1 MARKHRSNL
10 PKKLSANRSIEPIVL
25 WRRSLAAIGD
35 ERWVDA
41 IANLKL
47 FLPRAEGVDK
57 VSTYQNLGTCYLEVG
72 LYEDSGS
79 AFEEALK
86 LSPDNS
92 DLLLMQGVAYA
103 CQGQTKKAIL
113 NFETYKRRLQPRSQR
128 QSIKERLQLLRRI
141 ERGETPQNTYRYE
154 FLMEQIR
161 YNLDVNDFYL
171 VEHKAQEMISLLP
184 NRPEGHFYLGVA
196 YLETGLFQEGIDAF
210 KLAVTLNPKHDVTRY
225 NLAYALIKNGK
236 VEEAIPHLELALQCT
251 PNYLEAIH
259 EMGVACNLLGRRD
272 EAIQWWKKALK
283 IDRNY
288 QPTHWRL
295 HEVGV
300 ERAPEEPPLSQR
312 QAQLRVMIP
321 IAKQRMLHPTIVK
334 KGDLTITYQA
344 GQGFVLEDSRNPG
357 NGTVYLGG
365 PFIVGTMLDED
376 ILDFMG
382 VMKLSIRSMD
392 ATNTRDI
399 AILVYYSN
407 GDIFNYQAQYLR
419 GKPVDK
425 IADGQFRVQELPI
438 FFKLRIDSDLPLPYV
453 KNSQGYTIYLNQ
465 QSKPGLLVTSMVA

>member
-10 PKKLSANRSIEPIVL
+10 PKKLSADRSVEPIVL
-25 WRRSLAAIGD
+25 WRRSLAAMGD

-47 FLPRAEGVDK
+47 FLPWAEGVDK
-57 VSTYQNLGTCYLEVG
+57 ASTYQNLGTCYLEMG
-72 LYEDSGS
+72 LYDDFVS

-86 LSPDNS
+86 LSPDDS

-103 CQGQTKKAIL
+103 CQGHIKDAIL
-113 NFETYKRRLQPRSQR
+113 NFETYKRRLSPRSRQ

-141 ERGETPQNTYRYE
+141 ERGEAPQNTYRYE
-154 FLMEQIR
+154 FLMEQISH
-161 YNLDVNDFYL
+161 NLEVDDFYL
-171 VEHKAQEMISLLP
+171 VEHKAKEMISLLP

-196 YLETGLFQEGIDAF
+196 YLETGRFEEGIDAY
-210 KLAVTLNPKHDVTRY
+210 KLAVNLNPEHDVSRY
-225 NLAYALIKNGK
+225 NLAYALIKDGRI
-236 VEEAIPHLELALQCT
+236 EEAIPHLELALQYN
-251 PNYLEAIH
+251 PKYLAAIH
-259 EMGVACNLLGRRD
+259 EMGVACKSLGRRD

-288 QPTHWRL
+288 QPARWRL
-295 HEVGV
+295 HEVG
-300 ERAPEEPPLSQR
+300 EDRAPEELPLSQS

-382 VMKLSIRSMD
+382 VMKLSLRSMD

-407 GDIFNYQAQYLR
+407 GEIFNYQAHYHR
-419 GKPVDK
+419 GKQVDR
-425 IADGQFRVQELPI
+425 IADGQFRVRELPI

-453 KNSQGYTIYLNQ
+453 KKSQGYTLYLNQ
-465 QSKPGLLVTSMVA
+465 QPKLGLLVTSMVA